1 VSVRRESS
9 VVSYFL
15 ASGKPYTMFLEL
27 SHTKLDIF
35 KVSKSFV
42 LNCYKETKTFPSEEK
57 FGIVQQIRRAAL
69 SVHLNIAE
77 GCSRKSAAERKRF
90 YEVARGSL
98 IEIDSALDISV
109 DLNYIAKEKLAEVG
123 QLIVRIFQMISKMIS

>member
-1 VSVRRESS
+1 
-9 VVSYFL
+9 
-15 ASGKPYTMFLEL
+15 MFLEL
-27 SHTKLDIF
+27 SHSKLDIF

-69 SVHLNIAE
+69 SVQLNIAE

-109 DLNYIAKEKLAEVG
+109 NLNYVNKETLTELG
-123 QLIVRIFQMISKMIS
+123 RLIVRMFQLISKMIS

>member
-1 VSVRRESS
+1 MRRESP

-15 ASGKPYTMFLEL
+15 ASVKPYTMFLEL
-27 SHTKLDIF
+27 SHTKLNIF
-35 KVSKSFV
+35 KVSKTLV
-42 LNCYKETKTFPSEEK
+42 LSCYKETKAFPPEEK

-77 GCSRKSAAERKRF
+77 GCSRKSPRERKRF
-90 YEVARGSL
+90 YEVARGCV

-109 DLNYIAKEKLAEVG
+109 DLNYLSKEKLAELG
-123 QLIVRIFQMISKMIS
+123 QLLVRTFQMISKMIS